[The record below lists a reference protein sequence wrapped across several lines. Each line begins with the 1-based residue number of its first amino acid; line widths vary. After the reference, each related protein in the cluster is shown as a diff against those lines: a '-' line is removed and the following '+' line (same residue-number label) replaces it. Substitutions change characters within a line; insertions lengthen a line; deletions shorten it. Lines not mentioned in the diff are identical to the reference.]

1 MPLLQSN
8 FNDQNERFQEVQLL
22 PGMLQVVYTRDVQE
36 KGLLRKIVLCV
47 VCCEVNDEWHWMQCV
62 KFPVYNTTCMH
73 VL

>member
-36 KGLLRKIVLCV
+36 KGLLRKSV
-47 VCCEVNDEWHWMQCV
+47 VMLYVVKWMMNGIGCNV
-62 KFPVYNTTCMH
+62 
-73 VL
+73 